1 MTRARLCPDCHGPTV
16 TVECGDPSVGASR
29 IETVCE
35 HCRIALSAVPGDT
48 REAAPVK
55 CARVGDQAVTAL
67 RIDKGDPA
75 PGFRVDIPDHAAS
88 WVKWQWCAGGTFL
101 AVECRR
107 CGHPETNYATRL
119 ATDPGWLVETVKK
132 HNSCVPR
139 LGALDPWEP
148 GTP

>member
-1 MTRARLCPDCHGPTV
+1 LT
-16 TVECGDPSVGASR
+16 
-29 IETVCE
+29 
-35 HCRIALSAVPGDT
+35 
-48 REAAPVK
+48 
-55 CARVGDQAVTAL
+55 L

-107 CGHPETNYATRL
+107 CGHPETNYAARL